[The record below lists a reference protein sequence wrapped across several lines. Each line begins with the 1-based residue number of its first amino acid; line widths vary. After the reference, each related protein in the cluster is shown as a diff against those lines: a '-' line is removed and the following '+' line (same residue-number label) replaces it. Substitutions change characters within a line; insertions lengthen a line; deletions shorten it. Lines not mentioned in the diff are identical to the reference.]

1 MTSKRPD
8 TTAEYAAAECSTA
21 EYLATMCDQLA
32 ELAERDG
39 LKVGAYL
46 LKMAQL
52 EFAGLAGTQPDT
64 KYATR

>member
-8 TTAEYAAAECSTA
+8 TTAEYATAESSTA
-21 EYLATMCDQLA
+21 EYLATMCDQLGQ
-32 ELAERDG
+32 LAERDG

-52 EFAGLAGTQPDT
+52 EFASRAGTQLDV
-64 KYATR
+64 KHATH

>member
-1 MTSKRPD
+1 MTDQGPD
-8 TTAEYAAAECSTA
+8 TTA

-32 ELAERDG
+32 ALAERDG

-52 EFAGLAGTQPDT
+52 EFANLVQTQQT
-64 KYATR
+64 ANHATH

>member
-1 MTSKRPD
+1 MTNQQQD
-8 TTAEYAAAECSTA
+8 TTA

-32 ELAERDG
+32 ALAERDG

-52 EFAGLAGTQPDT
+52 EFANLAQMQQTASH
-64 KYATR
+64 ATH

>member
-8 TTAEYAAAECSTA
+8 TTAEYATA

-46 LKMAQL
+46 LRMAQL
-52 EFAGLAGTQPDT
+52 EFAGLAGTQLDT
-64 KYATR
+64 KHATH